1 MKGVFCMKRIFDVV
15 CSLIAIILLSPL
27 MLLISLIILIDD
39 GRPVFFCQDR
49 VGYNDR
55 LFKIRKFRTM
65 KNGTRNTS
73 TASLSEADECITRS
87 GRFLRKTSLDE
98 LPQLFNV
105 LNGTMSFV
113 GPRPLIPEE
122 EHIRNLR
129 REYNVFS
136 VRPGVTGW
144 AQVNGRDC
152 LTDEEKAAF
161 DQEYVKCHSIFFDIK
176 ILFKTAL
183 VVLTGKGFAEGS
195 ASRKEKEDTDI

>member
-15 CSLIAIILLSPL
+15 CSLIAIVLLSPL

-39 GRPVFFCQDR
+39 GRPVLFCQDR

-73 TASLSEADECITRS
+73 TASLAEADDCITRS
-87 GRFLRKTSLDE
+87 GKLLRKTSLDE

-122 EHIRNLR
+122 ENIRNLR

-161 DQEYVKCHSIFFDIK
+161 DSEYVKCHNFLFDIK

-195 ASRKEKEDTDI
+195 SNKPENDNTDT

>member
-1 MKGVFCMKRIFDVV
+1 MKRIFDVV
-15 CSLIAIILLSPL
+15 CSLMAIILLAPL

-39 GRPVFFCQDR
+39 GRPVLFCQER

-55 LFKIRKFRTM
+55 LFKIKKFRTM
-65 KNGTRNTS
+65 KNGTRNAS
-73 TASLSEADECITRS
+73 TATLSEADSCITKS
-87 GRFLRKTSLDE
+87 GKFLRKTSLDE

-122 EHIRNLR
+122 EHIRELR

-144 AQVNGRDC
+144 AQVNGRDSIS
-152 LTDEEKAAF
+152 DEEKAAF
-161 DQEYVKCHSIFFDIK
+161 DREYIERQSLLFDIK

-183 VVLTGKGFAEGS
+183 VVLTGKDIVEGGE
-195 ASRKEKEDTDI
+195 EKNENENTDI

>member
-1 MKGVFCMKRIFDVV
+1 MKRIFDVV
-15 CSLIAIILLSPL
+15 CSLIAIVLLSPL

-39 GRPVFFCQDR
+39 GRPILFSQER

-55 LFKIRKFRTM
+55 LFKIKKFRTM
-65 KNGTRNTS
+65 KNGTRNAS
-73 TASLSEADECITRS
+73 TANLSESDDCITKS
-87 GRFLRKTSLDE
+87 GKFLRKTSLDE

-122 EHIRNLR
+122 ENIRNLR

-144 AQVNGRDC
+144 AQVNGRDS
-152 LTDEEKAAF
+152 LSDEDKAAF
-161 DQEYVKCHSIFFDIK
+161 DREYIERQSLIFDIK

-183 VVLTGKGFAEGS
+183 VVLTGKDIVEGG
-195 ASRKEKEDTDI
+195 EDKNEE